1 MKREIVKEIKVGVRS
16 GRFLILLAS
25 MVFYGLLTPI
35 MLTVILPK
43 VLSSQFQGE
52 DVSALL
58 NAMGT
63 DQMATMTSYMS
74 DIYEIGTLLVTFV
87 LCGLIAQEIKDNTL
101 VLPLCAGSRYHEI
114 IGAKALVYSIFL
126 LAASML
132 ALSADYLYSGLI
144 IDFEVGLG
152 SVFTGGA
159 LQGLYFSYLVVCVM
173 MWGSLTK
180 SPIAAGFLTLG
191 TTYGMH
197 FVAGL
202 FQKSNWVPSGL
213 MTQAANFSGNVS
225 DSLLATVGITV
236 MIIMMMLAITQV
248 RLGKLEWNGR

>member
-1 MKREIVKEIKVGVRS
+1 MKREIIKEIKVGIRS
-16 GRFLILLAS
+16 GRFLILLVS
-25 MVFYGLLTPI
+25 LVFYGLLTPI

-43 VLSSQFQGE
+43 ALTSQFQGE

-63 DQMATMTSYMS
+63 DQIATMASYVG
-74 DIYEIGTLLVTFV
+74 DVYEIGTLLVTFV
-87 LCGLIAQEIKDNTL
+87 LCGLIAQEIKENTL
-101 VLPLCAGSRYHEI
+101 VLPLCAGSKYHEI

-126 LAASML
+126 LAAAIL
-132 ALSADYLYSGLI
+132 ALGADYVYSGLI
-144 IDFEVGLG
+144 INFEVGMG
-152 SVFTGGA
+152 AVVTSMA

-191 TTYGMH
+191 ATFGVQ

-202 FQKSNWVPSGL
+202 LQKSSWVPSGL
-213 MTQAANFSGNVS
+213 MTEAANFSGTPS
-225 DSLLATVGITV
+225 DNLLVTIGITFF
-236 MIIMMMLAITQV
+236 IIMMMLAIAQV

>member
-1 MKREIVKEIKVGVRS
+1 MKREIIKEIKVGVRS

-25 MVFYGLLTPI
+25 LVFYGLLTPI

-43 VLSSQFQGE
+43 ALASQFQGE

-63 DQMATMTSYMS
+63 DQIATMASYVG
-74 DIYEIGTLLVTFV
+74 DVYEMGTLLVTFV
-87 LCGLIAQEIKDNTL
+87 LCGLIAQEIKENTL

-126 LAASML
+126 LAAAML
-132 ALSADYLYSGLI
+132 ALGGDYLYSGLI
-144 IDFEVGLG
+144 INFEVGMG
-152 SVFTGGA
+152 SVVTSMA

-191 TTYGMH
+191 TTFGVQ

-202 FQKSNWVPSGL
+202 FQKSSWVPSGL
-213 MTQAANFSGNVS
+213 MTEAANFSGTAS
-225 DSLLATVGITV
+225 DNLLATIGITLL
-236 MIIMMMLAITQV
+236 IIMTMLAITQV